1 MRRPLLSIPKTEPR
15 GRSGARLSTT
25 RRSIQPKNKP
35 LGNSTH
41 AFICLFLDEGWWKR
55 IMCFKTLKQDAWLSL
70 KVTAKLTL
78 HFRSSTQSK
87 SRLTNTYTCNSTLF
101 IVSVLTWTD
110 PSSPFTTS
118 VFVPMLFAVPPA
130 TRLTLLTL
138 FCLMLLFR
146 NKETLLDCEGET
158 QLVTLPLHPATARP
172 FYLQPHPIGRSA
184 CLSCITPPIPCLPL
198 SHPLP
203 ASTLFGGANVLASR

>member
-1 MRRPLLSIPKTEPR
+1 
-15 GRSGARLSTT
+15 
-25 RRSIQPKNKP
+25 
-35 LGNSTH
+35 
-41 AFICLFLDEGWWKR
+41 
-55 IMCFKTLKQDAWLSL
+55 
-70 KVTAKLTL
+70 
-78 HFRSSTQSK
+78 
-87 SRLTNTYTCNSTLF
+87 
-101 IVSVLTWTD
+101 
-110 PSSPFTTS
+110 
-118 VFVPMLFAVPPA
+118 MLFAVPPA

-184 CLSCITPPIPCLPL
+184 CLSCITPLIPCLPL